1 LAITVA
7 HSLPSATVIAALKA
21 VLTMRGQ
28 PTRLPLDYGTEFH
41 SYEKLEAVVD
51 TKCYFATP
59 HHSWE
64 RGSNENV
71 NGLFRQYV
79 PKRTSMEHLTQRGRQ
94 RIADKLNRRPRK
106 RLGFK
111 TPEEVYAA

>member
-1 LAITVA
+1 DV
-7 HSLPSATVIAALKA
+7 AALIGWPSSFQ
-21 VLTMRGQ
+21 MY
-28 PTRLPLDYGTEFH
+28 YGTEFH
-41 SYEKLEAVVD
+41 SYKKLEALVP

-71 NGLFRQYV
+71 NGLFRQYA
-79 PKRTSMEHLTQRGRQ
+79 PKRTSMEHLTQRDCQ

-106 RLGFK
+106 RLGFR